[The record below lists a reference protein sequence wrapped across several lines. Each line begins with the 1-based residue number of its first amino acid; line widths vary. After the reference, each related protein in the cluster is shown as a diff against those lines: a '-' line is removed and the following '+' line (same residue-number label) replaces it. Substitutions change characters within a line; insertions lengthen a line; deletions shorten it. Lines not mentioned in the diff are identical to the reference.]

1 MRRILTVPN
10 NWPLVR
16 KMTAV
21 VVLISGLL
29 IAIISVVVSVE
40 KRITFR
46 TKLVN
51 NSIVLAEVIG
61 ANSAATLVY
70 DDPDTAGEILGAL
83 AANED
88 VLGAALY
95 GEEGKLFVSYTSPEH
110 GSDAVG
116 LLPQSISPSVLEN
129 TRFSENYFDITSRIV
144 LEKKTIGHIVLR
156 TTLEPLKNQLHKF
169 WWMVT
174 GLSFLLLSGGMLLCL
189 RLNNAIAKPVSE
201 LAETMQQ
208 VTATQEYG
216 ARVNKLHDDEIGIL
230 VDGFNNMLAKIQHR
244 EEELEQHRNN
254 LEGLVETRTRELK
267 RANEKIVNEIK
278 ERQQIQEQLAHAEKM
293 KAIGALAGGV
303 AHDLNNILSGVVSYP
318 DLLLL
323 TLPEDSKMR
332 APIEKIQASGM
343 KAAAIVNDLLTL
355 ARRGVKVEERVD
367 LVEVVNS
374 YLNSPELKGLL
385 KDHSEVKIEFSKTEE
400 SCIMQGSPVHL
411 SKTVMNLVTNG
422 VEAMEGGGVLSIGLE
437 RTFLD
442 TRPPEFE
449 QWREG
454 AYICLSIGDTGAG
467 IPEEVQKR
475 IFEPFYSRKVM
486 GKSGTGLGM
495 AVVWG
500 TVEDHRGH
508 IELISK
514 ENEGTTFKLYFPAE
528 ECQRQEY
535 TGEGSAKDHVEEPFQ
550 GAGLTVLVVDDVE
563 EQRRIASEVLGR
575 LGCTVACVDSGEAAV
590 AYLREN
596 SVDLVV
602 LDMLMAPGID
612 GLECFKRIVAFRPGQ
627 KAVIAS
633 GYSQLSDIEEA
644 KRLGVLDYVMKPYTL
659 QHISRMLHRVF
670 S

>member
-1 MRRILTVPN
+1 MKRIFTVPD

-51 NSIVLAEVIG
+51 NSTVLAQVIG

-70 DDPDTAGEILGAL
+70 DDPETAGEILGAL
-83 AANED
+83 AAEED

-95 GEEGKLFVSYTSPEH
+95 GEAGKLFVSYTSPRR
-110 GSDAVG
+110 GPDAVG
-116 LLPQSISPSVLEN
+116 VLPRAISPAVLEN
-129 TRFSENYFDITSRIV
+129 PRFFEDHFDVTSTIV
-144 LEKKTIGHIVLR
+144 LEKRTIGYIVLR
-156 TTLEPLKNQLHKF
+156 TSLEPLKRQLRKF
-169 WWMVT
+169 WWMVA
-174 GLSFLLLSGGMLLCL
+174 GLSILLLSGGMLLCL
-189 RLNNAIAKPVSE
+189 RLNNAIVGPVSE
-201 LAETMQQ
+201 LADTMQR
-208 VTATQEYG
+208 VTATQDYG

-230 VDGFNNMLAKIQHR
+230 VDGFNNMLATIQYR
-244 EEELEQHRNN
+244 EEELEHHRNN

-267 RANEKIVNEIK
+267 RANDKIVNEIK

-332 APIEKIQASGM
+332 EPIKKIQASGM

-367 LVEVVNS
+367 LEEVVSS
-374 YLNSPELKGLL
+374 YLNSPELKEVL
-385 KDHSEVKIEFSKTEE
+385 KDHPEVKIEFAKAEE
-400 SCIMQGSPVHL
+400 SCIMLGSPVHL

-422 VEAMEGGGVLSIGLE
+422 IEAMEGGGVLSIALE
-437 RTFLD
+437 RTFLV

-449 QWREG
+449 QWSEG
-454 AYICLSIGDTGAG
+454 AYICLSIADTGAG

-528 ECQRQEY
+528 ECQRLES
-535 TGEGSAKDHVEEPFQ
+535 TERGPLKDPAEELFQ

-563 EQRRIASEVLGR
+563 EQRRIASEVFGR
-575 LGCTVACVDSGEAAV
+575 LGCAVDCVDSGEAAV
-590 AYLREN
+590 SYLKN
-596 SVDLVV
+596 HSVDLVV

-612 GLECFKRIVAFRPGQ
+612 GLECFKRIVAFKSGQ

-659 QHISRMLHRVF
+659 HHISRMLHRVF
-670 S
+670 P